1 MAVDP
6 ETVSLMGTY
15 RVGYLPP
22 KAESLSPGELYIEV
36 APAGGGAPR
45 LWVGIPAA
53 QDFSGNVG
61 FLGQASTGEDMAPVN
76 IDVPYVGQ
84 TGDTLTCTMGNWTG
98 QPDTYAYQWQL
109 DGTDVGADADTYTI
123 AAPDDVG
130 RAAVC
135 IVTASNA
142 VGTTEGPPSNEV
154 VVTEPVAVAADA
166 AEHAEKPAEPA
177 KPTEPN

>member
-15 RVGYLPP
+15 RIGYLPP

-61 FLGQASTGEDMAPVN
+61 FLGQASTGEDIAPIN

-84 TGDTLTCTMGNWTG
+84 AGDTLTCTMGNWTG
-98 QPDTYAYQWQL
+98 QPDTYVYQWQL
-109 DGTDVGADADTYTI
+109 DGTAAGDGTDTHLL
-123 AAPDDVG
+123 ALPDDIG
-130 RAAVC
+130 RTAVC

-142 VGTTEGPPSNEV
+142 IGTTEGPPSNEV
-154 VVTEPVAVAADA
+154 VVTEPVAVAA
-166 AEHAEKPAEPA
+166 ETVEPAEKPAEPA
-177 KPTEPN
+177 KSIEPN